1 MSRRTPASV
10 PHRPRVNLLSSS
22 EFARQDARRL
32 RHRFAAAGVALLM
45 LVGAATALQH
55 VRVEQARKLV
65 AVEEAETNRLAT
77 QTRRLA
83 PVRAFVDGVA
93 RQERT
98 VGTAMA
104 PEVWLSD
111 VYRGIQDATPL
122 GAHLGTVN
130 VTLSGPVVATDGAA
144 APAADRVA
152 TSCPGPDPFKT
163 RVLAGCVELSGT
175 ASSRAEVGEMVV
187 NLGDSGLF
195 VEPFITTT
203 TTGEGQQVSFSGTV
217 GLSQKAYSRRY
228 ADPTAPAQA
237 APAQPGQSA
246 PTPTAPTSETDTA
259 EAQAGGAR

>member
-1 MSRRTPASV
+1 MSRRTPESL
-10 PHRPRVNLLSSS
+10 PHRPRVNLLSAS

-32 RHRFAAAGVALLM
+32 RHRFLAAGAALL
-45 LVGAATALQH
+45 VVVAAATALQH
-55 VRVEQARKLV
+55 VRVEQTRKLV
-65 AVEEAETNRLAT
+65 AVEEAQTNRLTA

-83 PVRAFVDGVA
+83 PVRQFVDGVA
-93 RQERT
+93 RQQRT

-130 VTLSGPVVATDGAA
+130 VTLSGPVAAGGA
-144 APAADRVA
+144 APAADRTA
-152 TSCPGPDPFKT
+152 STCPGPDPFKT

-203 TTGEGQQVSFSGTV
+203 TTGEGQSVSFSGTV

-237 APAQPGQSA
+237 APTQPGQSA
-246 PTPTAPTSETDTA
+246 PTPPTSSSEAPTA
-259 EAQAGGAR
+259 EAQAGGVR